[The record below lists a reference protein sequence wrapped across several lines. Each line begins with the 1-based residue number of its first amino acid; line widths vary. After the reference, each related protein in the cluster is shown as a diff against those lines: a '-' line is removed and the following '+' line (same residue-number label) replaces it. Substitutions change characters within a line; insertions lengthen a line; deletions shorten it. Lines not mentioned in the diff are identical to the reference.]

1 MSSDEKDPNDDR
13 YYHTIRPYWRNEQVT
28 HWLHNLDRIHL
39 KKHDPGSKLANHRR
53 SSAKVDMNCEV
64 VKGLPLNFY
73 DGNYLDS
80 LERSQ
85 YEGLDLQPS
94 ISLGFGHS
102 IERYALTF
110 WSGSHLTGLQPFGRE
125 CVNDTHSCCAD
136 IVRLVNVAG
145 NTERIR
151 RRQGHRWVFENFS
164 PDAQV
169 NHALSSPVLAK
180 KNTFNLCES
189 DNCLL
194 KQMHL
199 PMRIAS
205 AAGPKFSS
213 INTFDLMDLFCFFT
227 STSTS

>member
-102 IERYALTF
+102 IERYALT
-110 WSGSHLTGLQPFGRE
+110 
-125 CVNDTHSCCAD
+125 
-136 IVRLVNVAG
+136 
-145 NTERIR
+145 
-151 RRQGHRWVFENFS
+151 
-164 PDAQV
+164 
-169 NHALSSPVLAK
+169 
-180 KNTFNLCES
+180 LCEFTRVS
-189 DNCLL
+189 H
-194 KQMHL
+194 QVTAFWTGTREQL
-199 PMRIAS
+199 P
-205 AAGPKFSS
+205 AAPRVLPRHACCS
-213 INTFDLMDLFCFFT
+213 
-227 STSTS
+227 